1 MVKDVQPKLV
11 NDEQQSLGALKQYG
25 GYILSAI
32 ILVLAGYFGWTYWQ
46 KHGGNIDTAAANDFA
61 KIQSDQNNIETLTTQ
76 AATDTKAQAQLTT
89 AQTNL
94 DKDLGEFVAN
104 HDNSVYTWQALM
116 LQAKQQTDKNN
127 LKAAAATLQ
136 KASQLTLKDDGLKAI
151 AILRQAQVLLSDNQA
166 DAVQKRL
173 QSPLPA
179 AFEASKLEILGD
191 IANQQGDKKAAAT
204 HYQKAWQLIEQRNQN
219 NPNPQDRALLR
230 IKMESLGLSVKQPDL
245 TGGVL
250 AKPTQAPTQAPIQ
263 AENTAPAAAI
273 ASAPAVASST
283 K

>member
-11 NDEQQSLGALKQYG
+11 NDEQQSLSALKQYG
-25 GYILSAI
+25 GYIVSAI
-32 ILVLAGYFGWTYWQ
+32 MLVLAGYFGWTYWQ

-76 AATDTKAQAQLTT
+76 AASDTKAQAQLAT
-89 AQTNL
+89 AQANL
-94 DKDLGEFVAN
+94 AKDLREFVAK

-116 LQAKQQTDKNN
+116 LQAKQQTDKND

-136 KASQLTLKDDGLKAI
+136 KASQLTLNDDGLKAI

-166 DAVQKRL
+166 DAAQKRL

-191 IANQQGDKKAAAT
+191 IANQQGDKKAAIN

-245 TGGVL
+245 TGSVL
-250 AKPTQAPTQAPIQ
+250 AKPIQAPTQ

-273 ASAPAVASST
+273 ASAPAIASSI

>member
-11 NDEQQSLGALKQYG
+11 NDEQQSLSALKQYG
-25 GYILSAI
+25 GYIVSAI
-32 ILVLAGYFGWTYWQ
+32 MLVLAGYFGWTYWQ
-46 KHGGNIDTAAANDFA
+46 KQGGNIDTAAANDFA
-61 KIQSDQNNIETLTTQ
+61 KIQSDQNNIDTLTTQ
-76 AATDTKAQAQLTT
+76 AASDTKAQAQLAT
-89 AQTNL
+89 AQANL
-94 DKDLGEFVAN
+94 AKNLREFVAK

-116 LQAKQQTDKNN
+116 LQAKQQTDQND

-136 KASQLTLKDDGLKAI
+136 KASQLTLKDEGLKAI

-166 DAVQKRL
+166 DAAQKRL

-250 AKPTQAPTQAPIQ
+250 AKPTQAPTQA
-263 AENTAPAAAI
+263 ENTAPAAAI
-273 ASAPAVASST
+273 ASAPAIASSI

>member
-11 NDEQQSLGALKQYG
+11 NDEQQSLSALKQYG
-25 GYILSAI
+25 GYIVSAI
-32 ILVLAGYFGWTYWQ
+32 MLVLAGYFGWTYWQ
-46 KHGGNIDTAAANDFA
+46 KQGGNIDTAAANDFA

-94 DKDLGEFVAN
+94 DKDLSEFVAK

-116 LQAKQQTDKNN
+116 LQAKQQTDKND

-166 DAVQKRL
+166 DAAQKRL

-191 IANQQGDKKAAAT
+191 IANQQGDKKAAIN

-250 AKPTQAPTQAPIQ
+250 AKPIQAPTQ

-273 ASAPAVASST
+273 ASAPAIASSI

>member
-11 NDEQQSLGALKQYG
+11 NDEQQFLGALKQYG
-25 GYILSAI
+25 GYIVSAI
-32 ILVLAGYFGWTYWQ
+32 MLVLAGYFGWTYWQ

-76 AATDTKAQAQLTT
+76 AASDTKPQAQLAT

-94 DKDLGEFVAN
+94 SKDLGEFVAK

-116 LQAKQQTDKNN
+116 LQAKQQTDKND

-136 KASQLTLKDDGLKAI
+136 KASQLTLNDDGLKAI

-166 DAVQKRL
+166 DAAQKRL

-191 IANQQGDKKAAAT
+191 IANQRGDKKAAAT

-250 AKPTQAPTQAPIQ
+250 VKPTQAPTQA
-263 AENTAPAAAI
+263 EKTVLAAA
-273 ASAPAVASST
+273 ASAPAVASGI

>member
-11 NDEQQSLGALKQYG
+11 NDEQQFLGALKQYG
-25 GYILSAI
+25 GYIVSAI
-32 ILVLAGYFGWTYWQ
+32 MLVLAGYFGWTYWQ

-76 AATDTKAQAQLTT
+76 AASDTKPQAQLAT

-94 DKDLGEFVAN
+94 SKDLGEFVAK

-116 LQAKQQTDKNN
+116 LQAKQQTDKND

-136 KASQLTLKDDGLKAI
+136 KASQLTLNDDGLKAI

-166 DAVQKRL
+166 DAAQKRL

-191 IANQQGDKKAAAT
+191 IANQRGDKKAAAT

-250 AKPTQAPTQAPIQ
+250 AKPTQAPTQA
-263 AENTAPAAAI
+263 EKTVLAAA
-273 ASAPAVASST
+273 ASAPAVASGI

>member
-25 GYILSAI
+25 GYIVSAI
-32 ILVLAGYFGWTYWQ
+32 MLVLAGYFGWTYWQ

-76 AATDTKAQAQLTT
+76 AASDTKAQAQLAT
-89 AQTNL
+89 AQANL
-94 DKDLGEFVAN
+94 AQDLGEFVAN

-116 LQAKQQTDKNN
+116 LQAKQQTDQND

-136 KASQLTLKDDGLKAI
+136 KASQLTLKDEGLKAI

-166 DAVQKRL
+166 DAAQKRL

-250 AKPTQAPTQAPIQ
+250 AKPTQAPTQA
-263 AENTAPAAAI
+263 ENTAPAAVA
-273 ASAPAVASST
+273 ASSPAVASSI

>member
-25 GYILSAI
+25 GYIVSAI
-32 ILVLAGYFGWTYWQ
+32 MLVLAGYFGWSYWQ

-76 AATDTKAQAQLTT
+76 AATDPKAQAQLAT

-94 DKDLGEFVAN
+94 SKDLSEFVAK

-116 LQAKQQTDKNN
+116 LQAKQQTDNN
-127 LKAAAATLQ
+127 DLKAAAATLQ

-151 AILRQAQVLLSDNQA
+151 AILRQAQVLLSDNQV
-166 DAVQKRL
+166 DAAQKRL

-250 AKPTQAPTQAPIQ
+250 VKPTQAEKTVL
-263 AENTAPAAAI
+263 AAAA
-273 ASAPAVASST
+273 ASAPAVASGI

>member
-32 ILVLAGYFGWTYWQ
+32 MLVLAGYFGWTYWQ

-76 AATDTKAQAQLTT
+76 AASDTKAQAQLTT

-94 DKDLGEFVAN
+94 DKDLSEFVAN

-116 LQAKQQTDKNN
+116 LQAKQQTDKND

-166 DAVQKRL
+166 DAAQKRL

-250 AKPTQAPTQAPIQ
+250 AKPTQAPTQV
-263 AENTAPAAAI
+263 ENAAPAAAT

>member
-11 NDEQQSLGALKQYG
+11 NDEQQSLSALKQYG
-25 GYILSAI
+25 GYIVSAI
-32 ILVLAGYFGWTYWQ
+32 MLVLAGYFGWTYWQ

-76 AATDTKAQAQLTT
+76 AASDTKAQAQLTT

-94 DKDLGEFVAN
+94 DKDLREFVAK

-116 LQAKQQTDKNN
+116 LQAKQQTDKND

-136 KASQLTLKDDGLKAI
+136 KASQLTLKDEGLKAI

-166 DAVQKRL
+166 DAAQKRL

-250 AKPTQAPTQAPIQ
+250 AKPIQAPTQ

-273 ASAPAVASST
+273 ASAPAIASSI

>member
-32 ILVLAGYFGWTYWQ
+32 MLVLAGYFGWSYWQ

-76 AATDTKAQAQLTT
+76 AATDTKAQAQLAT

-94 DKDLGEFVAN
+94 DKDLGEFVAK

-116 LQAKQQTDKNN
+116 LQAKQQTDNN
-127 LKAAAATLQ
+127 DLKAAAATLQ

-166 DAVQKRL
+166 DAAQKRL

-250 AKPTQAPTQAPIQ
+250 AKPIQAPTQ

-273 ASAPAVASST
+273 ASAPAIASSI

>member
-11 NDEQQSLGALKQYG
+11 NDEQQFLGALKQYG

-32 ILVLAGYFGWTYWQ
+32 MLVLAGYFGWTYWQ

-76 AATDTKAQAQLTT
+76 AASDTKPQAQLAT

-94 DKDLGEFVAN
+94 SKDLGEFVAK

-116 LQAKQQTDKNN
+116 LQAKQQTDKND

-136 KASQLTLKDDGLKAI
+136 KASQLTLKDEGLKAI

-166 DAVQKRL
+166 DAAQKRL

-191 IANQQGDKKAAAT
+191 IANQRGDKKAAAT
-204 HYQKAWQLIEQRNQN
+204 HYQKAWQLIEQRNQT

-250 AKPTQAPTQAPIQ
+250 AKPTQAPTQA
-263 AENTAPAAAI
+263 EKTVLAAA
-273 ASAPAVASST
+273 ASAPAVASGI

>member
-25 GYILSAI
+25 GYIVSAI
-32 ILVLAGYFGWTYWQ
+32 MLVLAGYFGWTYWQ
-46 KHGGNIDTAAANDFA
+46 KQGGNIDTAAANDFA

-76 AATDTKAQAQLTT
+76 ATSDTKAQAQLAT

-94 DKDLGEFVAN
+94 DKDLGEFVAK

-116 LQAKQQTDKNN
+116 LQAKQQTDKND

-166 DAVQKRL
+166 DAAQKRL

-250 AKPTQAPTQAPIQ
+250 AKPTQAPTQA
-263 AENTAPAAAI
+263 ENTAAAA
-273 ASAPAVASST
+273 ASVPAVASNI

>member
-25 GYILSAI
+25 GYIVSAI
-32 ILVLAGYFGWTYWQ
+32 MLVLAGYFGWTYWQ

-76 AATDTKAQAQLTT
+76 AATDTKAQAQLAT

-94 DKDLGEFVAN
+94 SKDLGEFVAK

-116 LQAKQQTDKNN
+116 LQAKQQTDKND

-136 KASQLTLKDDGLKAI
+136 KASQLTLKDEGLKAI

-166 DAVQKRL
+166 DAAQKRL

-204 HYQKAWQLIEQRNQN
+204 HYQKAWQLIEQRNQT

-250 AKPTQAPTQAPIQ
+250 AKPTQAPTQA
-263 AENTAPAAAI
+263 EKTVLAAA
-273 ASAPAVASST
+273 ASAPAVASGI

>member
-25 GYILSAI
+25 GYIVSAI
-32 ILVLAGYFGWTYWQ
+32 MLVLAGYFGWTYWQ

-76 AATDTKAQAQLTT
+76 AASDTKAQAQLAT
-89 AQTNL
+89 AQANL
-94 DKDLGEFVAN
+94 AKDLREFVAK

-116 LQAKQQTDKNN
+116 LQAKQQTNQND

-136 KASQLTLKDDGLKAI
+136 KASQLTLKDEGLKAI

-166 DAVQKRL
+166 DAAQKRL

-191 IANQQGDKKAAAT
+191 IANQQGDKKAAIN

-250 AKPTQAPTQAPIQ
+250 AKPIQAPTQ

-273 ASAPAVASST
+273 ASAPAVASGI

>member
-25 GYILSAI
+25 GYIVSAI
-32 ILVLAGYFGWTYWQ
+32 MLVLAGYFGWSYWQ

-76 AATDTKAQAQLTT
+76 AATDPKAQAQLAT

-94 DKDLGEFVAN
+94 AKDLSEFVAK

-116 LQAKQQTDKNN
+116 LQAKQQTDNN
-127 LKAAAATLQ
+127 DLKAAAATLQ

-166 DAVQKRL
+166 DAAQKRL

-191 IANQQGDKKAAAT
+191 IANQQGDKKSAIN
-204 HYQKAWQLIEQRNQN
+204 HYQKAWQLIEQRNQK

-250 AKPTQAPTQAPIQ
+250 AKPTQAPTQS
-263 AENTAPAAAI
+263 ENTAPAAATASVPAI
-273 ASAPAVASST
+273 ASRI

>member
-11 NDEQQSLGALKQYG
+11 NDEQQFLGALKQYG

-32 ILVLAGYFGWTYWQ
+32 MLVLAGYFGWTYWQ

-76 AATDTKAQAQLTT
+76 AASDTKPQAQLAT

-94 DKDLGEFVAN
+94 SKDLGEFVAK

-116 LQAKQQTDKNN
+116 LQAKQQTDKND

-136 KASQLTLKDDGLKAI
+136 KASQLTLKDEGLKAI

-166 DAVQKRL
+166 DAAQKRL

-204 HYQKAWQLIEQRNQN
+204 HYQKAWQLIEQRNQT

-250 AKPTQAPTQAPIQ
+250 AKPTQAPTQS
-263 AENTAPAAAI
+263 ENTAPAAA
-273 ASAPAVASST
+273 SAPAIASST

>member
-25 GYILSAI
+25 GYIVSAI
-32 ILVLAGYFGWTYWQ
+32 MLVLAGYFGWTYWQ

-76 AATDTKAQAQLTT
+76 AASDTKAQAQLTT

-116 LQAKQQTDKNN
+116 LQAKQQTDKND

-166 DAVQKRL
+166 DAAQKRL

-250 AKPTQAPTQAPIQ
+250 AKPTQAPTQA
-263 AENTAPAAAI
+263 ENTAAAA
-273 ASAPAVASST
+273 ASAPAVASSI

>member
-25 GYILSAI
+25 GYIVSAI
-32 ILVLAGYFGWTYWQ
+32 MLVLAGYFGWSYWQ

-76 AATDTKAQAQLTT
+76 AASDTKAQAQLTT

-94 DKDLGEFVAN
+94 DKDLGEFVAK

-116 LQAKQQTDKNN
+116 LQAKQQTDKND

-166 DAVQKRL
+166 DAAQKRL

-250 AKPTQAPTQAPIQ
+250 AKPTQAPTQV
-263 AENTAPAAAI
+263 ENAAPAAAT

>member
-11 NDEQQSLGALKQYG
+11 NDEQQSLSALKQYG

-32 ILVLAGYFGWTYWQ
+32 MLVLAGYFGWTYWQ

-61 KIQSDQNNIETLTTQ
+61 KIQSDQNNIENLTTQ
-76 AATDTKAQAQLTT
+76 AASDTKAQAQLAT

-94 DKDLGEFVAN
+94 GKDLGEFVAN

-116 LQAKQQTDKNN
+116 LQAKQQTDKND

-166 DAVQKRL
+166 DAAQKRL

-250 AKPTQAPTQAPIQ
+250 AKPIQ

-273 ASAPAVASST
+273 ASAPAIASSI

>member
-25 GYILSAI
+25 GYIVSAI
-32 ILVLAGYFGWTYWQ
+32 MLVLAGYFGWSYWQ

-61 KIQSDQNNIETLTTQ
+61 KIQSDQNNIDTLTTQ
-76 AATDTKAQAQLTT
+76 AASDTKAQAQLAT

-94 DKDLGEFVAN
+94 DKDLGEFVAK

-116 LQAKQQTDKNN
+116 LQAKQQTDKND

-136 KASQLTLKDDGLKAI
+136 KASQLTLKDEGLKAI

-166 DAVQKRL
+166 DAAQKRL

-250 AKPTQAPTQAPIQ
+250 AKPTQAPIQ

-273 ASAPAVASST
+273 ASAPAVASSI

>member
-25 GYILSAI
+25 GYIVSAI
-32 ILVLAGYFGWTYWQ
+32 MLVLAGYFGWTYWQ

-94 DKDLGEFVAN
+94 DKDLSEFVAK

-116 LQAKQQTDKNN
+116 LQAKQQTDKND

-166 DAVQKRL
+166 DAAQKRL

-250 AKPTQAPTQAPIQ
+250 AKPTQA
-263 AENTAPAAAI
+263 ENTAPAAAT
-273 ASAPAVASST
+273 ASAPAVASSI

>member
-25 GYILSAI
+25 GYIVSAI
-32 ILVLAGYFGWTYWQ
+32 VLVLAGYFGWTYWQ

-76 AATDTKAQAQLTT
+76 AASDTKAQAQLAT

-94 DKDLGEFVAN
+94 GKDLGEFVAK

-116 LQAKQQTDKNN
+116 LQAKQQTDKND

-136 KASQLTLKDDGLKAI
+136 KASQLTLKDEGLKAI

-166 DAVQKRL
+166 DAAQKRL

-250 AKPTQAPTQAPIQ
+250 AKPTQA
-263 AENTAPAAAI
+263 ENTAPAAAI
-273 ASAPAVASST
+273 ASAPAIASNI

>member
-25 GYILSAI
+25 GYIVSAI
-32 ILVLAGYFGWTYWQ
+32 MLVLAGYFGWSYWQ

-76 AATDTKAQAQLTT
+76 AASDSKAQAQLTT

-94 DKDLGEFVAN
+94 DKDLSEFVAK

-116 LQAKQQTDKNN
+116 LQAKQQTDKND

-166 DAVQKRL
+166 DAAQKRL

-250 AKPTQAPTQAPIQ
+250 AKPTQAPTQV
-263 AENTAPAAAI
+263 ENAAPAAAT

>member
-116 LQAKQQTDKNN
+116 LQAKQQTDKND

-166 DAVQKRL
+166 DAAQKRL

-250 AKPTQAPTQAPIQ
+250 AKPTQAPTQS
-263 AENTAPAAAI
+263 ENTAPAAAT
-273 ASAPAVASST
+273 ASAPAVASSA

>member
-11 NDEQQSLGALKQYG
+11 NDEQQSLSALKQYG
-25 GYILSAI
+25 GYIVSAI
-32 ILVLAGYFGWTYWQ
+32 MLVLAGYFGWTYWQ

-76 AATDTKAQAQLTT
+76 AASDTKAQAQLAT

-94 DKDLGEFVAN
+94 AKNLREFVAK

-116 LQAKQQTDKNN
+116 LQAKQQTDKND

-166 DAVQKRL
+166 DAAQKRL

-179 AFEASKLEILGD
+179 AFEASKLEIMGD

-250 AKPTQAPTQAPIQ
+250 AKPTQAPTQV
-263 AENTAPAAAI
+263 ENAAAAA
-273 ASAPAVASST
+273 ASVPAVASSI

>member
-25 GYILSAI
+25 GYIVSAI
-32 ILVLAGYFGWTYWQ
+32 MLVLAGYFGWTYWQ

-76 AATDTKAQAQLTT
+76 AASDTKAQAQLAT
-89 AQTNL
+89 AQANL
-94 DKDLGEFVAN
+94 GKDLGEFVAN

-116 LQAKQQTDKNN
+116 LQAKQQTDKND

-136 KASQLTLKDDGLKAI
+136 KAAQLTLNDDGLKAI

-166 DAVQKRL
+166 DAAQKRL

-191 IANQQGDKKAAAT
+191 IAHQQGDKKAAAT

-250 AKPTQAPTQAPIQ
+250 AKPTQAPTQA
-263 AENTAPAAAI
+263 ENTAAAAAT
-273 ASAPAVASST
+273 ASAPAVASGT
-283 K
+283 KS

>member
-94 DKDLGEFVAN
+94 DKDLSEFVAK

-116 LQAKQQTDKNN
+116 LQAKQQTDKND

-166 DAVQKRL
+166 DAAQKRL

-250 AKPTQAPTQAPIQ
+250 AKPTQA
-263 AENTAPAAAI
+263 EKTAPAAAI

>member
-32 ILVLAGYFGWTYWQ
+32 MLVLAGYFGWTYWQ

-76 AATDTKAQAQLTT
+76 AASDTKAQAQLAT

-94 DKDLGEFVAN
+94 GKDLGEFVAK

-116 LQAKQQTDKNN
+116 LQAKQQTDKND

-136 KASQLTLKDDGLKAI
+136 KASQLTLNDDGLKAI

-166 DAVQKRL
+166 DAAQKRL

-250 AKPTQAPTQAPIQ
+250 AKPTQAPTQV
-263 AENTAPAAAI
+263 ENAAAAA
-273 ASAPAVASST
+273 ASVPAVASSI

>member
-11 NDEQQSLGALKQYG
+11 NDEQQFLGALKQYG

-32 ILVLAGYFGWTYWQ
+32 MLVLAGYFGWTYWQ

-76 AATDTKAQAQLTT
+76 AASDTKPQAQLAT

-94 DKDLGEFVAN
+94 SKDLGEFVAK

-116 LQAKQQTDKNN
+116 LQAKQQTDKND

-136 KASQLTLKDDGLKAI
+136 KASQLTLNDDGLKAI

-166 DAVQKRL
+166 DAAQKRL

-204 HYQKAWQLIEQRNQN
+204 HYQKAWQLIEQRNQT

-245 TGGVL
+245 TGSVL
-250 AKPTQAPTQAPIQ
+250 AKPIQAPTQ

-273 ASAPAVASST
+273 ASAPAIASST

>member
-25 GYILSAI
+25 GYIVSAI
-32 ILVLAGYFGWTYWQ
+32 MLVLAGYFGWSYWQ

-76 AATDTKAQAQLTT
+76 AATDPKAQAQLAT

-94 DKDLGEFVAN
+94 SKDLSEFVAK

-116 LQAKQQTDKNN
+116 LQAKQQTDNN
-127 LKAAAATLQ
+127 DLKAAAATLQ

-166 DAVQKRL
+166 DAAQKRL

-250 AKPTQAPTQAPIQ
+250 AKPTQA
-263 AENTAPAAAI
+263 EKTAPAAA
-273 ASAPAVASST
+273 ASAPAVASGI

>member
-94 DKDLGEFVAN
+94 DKDLGEFVAK

-116 LQAKQQTDKNN
+116 LQAKQQTDKND

-166 DAVQKRL
+166 DAAQKRL

-250 AKPTQAPTQAPIQ
+250 AKPTQA
-263 AENTAPAAAI
+263 ENTAPAAAI

>member
-11 NDEQQSLGALKQYG
+11 NDEQQSLSALKQYG
-25 GYILSAI
+25 GYIVSAI
-32 ILVLAGYFGWTYWQ
+32 MLVLAGYFGWTYWQ

-76 AATDTKAQAQLTT
+76 AATDTKAQAQLAT
-89 AQTNL
+89 AQANL
-94 DKDLGEFVAN
+94 AKNLREFVAK

-116 LQAKQQTDKNN
+116 LQAKQQTDQND

-166 DAVQKRL
+166 DAAQKRL

-191 IANQQGDKKAAAT
+191 IANQQGDKKAAIN

-250 AKPTQAPTQAPIQ
+250 AKPIQAPTQ

-273 ASAPAVASST
+273 ASAPAIASSI

>member
-25 GYILSAI
+25 GYIVSAI
-32 ILVLAGYFGWTYWQ
+32 MLVLAGYFGWSYWQ

-94 DKDLGEFVAN
+94 DKDLGEFVAK

-116 LQAKQQTDKNN
+116 LQAKQQTDKND

-166 DAVQKRL
+166 DAAQKRL

-250 AKPTQAPTQAPIQ
+250 AKPTQA
-263 AENTAPAAAI
+263 ENTAATAAT

>member
-25 GYILSAI
+25 GYIVSAI
-32 ILVLAGYFGWTYWQ
+32 MLVLAGYFGWTYWQ

-76 AATDTKAQAQLTT
+76 AASDTKAQAQLAT

-94 DKDLGEFVAN
+94 GKDLGEFVAK

-116 LQAKQQTDKNN
+116 LQAKQQTDKND

-166 DAVQKRL
+166 DAAQKRL

-191 IANQQGDKKAAAT
+191 IANQQGDKKAAIN

-250 AKPTQAPTQAPIQ
+250 AKPIQAPTQ

-273 ASAPAVASST
+273 ASAPAIASSI

>member
-25 GYILSAI
+25 GYIVSAI
-32 ILVLAGYFGWTYWQ
+32 MLVLAGYFGWTYWQ

-76 AATDTKAQAQLTT
+76 AASDTKAQAQLAT

-116 LQAKQQTDKNN
+116 LQAKQQTDKND

-166 DAVQKRL
+166 DAAQKRL

-179 AFEASKLEILGD
+179 TFEASKLEILGD
-191 IANQQGDKKAAAT
+191 IANQQGDKKTAAI

-250 AKPTQAPTQAPIQ
+250 AKPTQAPTQA
-263 AENTAPAAAI
+263 ENTAAAA
-273 ASAPAVASST
+273 ASAPAVASSI

>member
-32 ILVLAGYFGWTYWQ
+32 MLVLAGYFGWTYWQ

-94 DKDLGEFVAN
+94 DKDLSEFVAK

-116 LQAKQQTDKNN
+116 LQAKQQTDKND

-166 DAVQKRL
+166 DAAQKRL

-250 AKPTQAPTQAPIQ
+250 AKPTQAPTQA
-263 AENTAPAAAI
+263 ENTAAAA
-273 ASAPAVASST
+273 ASAPAVASSI

>member
-11 NDEQQSLGALKQYG
+11 NDEQQSLSALKQYG
-25 GYILSAI
+25 GYIVSAI
-32 ILVLAGYFGWTYWQ
+32 MLVLAGYFGWTYWQ
-46 KHGGNIDTAAANDFA
+46 KQGGNIDTAAANDFA

-76 AATDTKAQAQLTT
+76 AATDTKAQAQLAT

-94 DKDLGEFVAN
+94 DKDLGEFVAK

-116 LQAKQQTDKNN
+116 LQAKQQTDQND

-166 DAVQKRL
+166 DAAQKRL
-173 QSPLPA
+173 QSPLPV

-191 IANQQGDKKAAAT
+191 IANQQGDKKAAIN

-250 AKPTQAPTQAPIQ
+250 AKPIQAPTQ

-273 ASAPAVASST
+273 ASAPAIASSI

>member
-11 NDEQQSLGALKQYG
+11 NDEQQSLSALKQYG
-25 GYILSAI
+25 GYIVSAI
-32 ILVLAGYFGWTYWQ
+32 MLVLAGYFGWTYWQ

-76 AATDTKAQAQLTT
+76 AASDTKPQAQLAT

-94 DKDLGEFVAN
+94 SKDLGEFVAK

-116 LQAKQQTDKNN
+116 LQAKQQTDKND

-136 KASQLTLKDDGLKAI
+136 KASQLSLKDDGLKAI

-166 DAVQKRL
+166 DAAQKRL

-250 AKPTQAPTQAPIQ
+250 VKPTQAPTQA
-263 AENTAPAAAI
+263 EKTVLAAA
-273 ASAPAVASST
+273 ASAPAVASGI

>member
-11 NDEQQSLGALKQYG
+11 NDEQQFLGALKQYG

-32 ILVLAGYFGWTYWQ
+32 MLVLAGYFGWTYWQ

-76 AATDTKAQAQLTT
+76 AASDTKAQAQLAT

-94 DKDLGEFVAN
+94 SKDLGEFVAK

-116 LQAKQQTDKNN
+116 LQAKQQTDKND

-136 KASQLTLKDDGLKAI
+136 KASQLTLNDDGLKAI

-166 DAVQKRL
+166 DAAQKRL

-191 IANQQGDKKAAAT
+191 IANQRGDKKAAAT

-250 AKPTQAPTQAPIQ
+250 VKPTQAPTQA
-263 AENTAPAAAI
+263 EKTVLAAA
-273 ASAPAVASST
+273 ASAPAVASGI